1 MPDRMPLPRIDIHQ
15 HLWPEPFLDA
25 LARRAEPPFLR
36 RSRGG
41 AMTLVLAGEPESP
54 FHPAPHDPARR
65 LDELRADGV
74 DQALVCM
81 STPLGVE
88 ALPKREAQPILDA
101 WHEGVFALGEPFG
114 VWGAVALDGA
124 RPADVDALLDRGA
137 AGISLPAS
145 AFASPAADTAVLPLL
160 HALEERG
167 RPLLVHPGAAP
178 AGTPA
183 PAWWAA
189 AVGYVAELHGA
200 WHGFAAWAR
209 PELESLRVVFV
220 ALAGGA
226 PLHVERLIARGG
238 PALAAFHPLTY
249 YDTSSYGRRAIE
261 AVGGVVGVDQLV
273 HGSDR
278 PVIGAPAE
286 HALGPA
292 GDHAL
297 TTANPARLLA
307 ADAEPEP
314 WPSLEVPA

>member
-1 MPDRMPLPRIDIHQ
+1 MPDRTPLPRIDIHQ

-25 LARRAEPPFLR
+25 LERRSEPPFLR

-41 AMTLVLAGEPESP
+41 AATLVLAGEPDSLFDP
-54 FHPAPHDPARR
+54 GPHDPARR
-65 LDELRADGV
+65 MGEMRADGV

-88 ALPKREAQPILDA
+88 LLPRREAQPLLDA

-124 RPADVDALLDRGA
+124 RPVDVDALLDRGA

-145 AFASPAADTAVLPLL
+145 AFTSPASIDAVLPLL
-160 HALEERG
+160 HAVQERG
-167 RPLLVHPGAAP
+167 RPLLVHPGAA
-178 AGTPA
+178 AVGSPA

-209 PELESLRVVFV
+209 PRLESLRVVFV

-226 PLHVERLIARGG
+226 PLHVERLVARGG
-238 PALAAFHPLTY
+238 PALAAFHPRTF

-286 HALGPA
+286 HMLGAA

-297 TTANPARLLA
+297 TTVNPARLLA
-307 ADAEPEP
+307 GEPEP
-314 WPSLEVPA
+314 ERWPGLEVPA

>member
-1 MPDRMPLPRIDIHQ
+1 MPLPRIDIHQ
-15 HLWPEPFLDA
+15 HLWPEPFLDV
-25 LARRAEPPFLR
+25 LARRSEPPFLR
-36 RSRGG
+36 RSRDGL
-41 AMTLVLAGEPESP
+41 ATLVLAGEPAGP
-54 FHPAPHDPARR
+54 FDPAPHDPARR
-65 LDELRADGV
+65 LGELREDGV
-74 DQALVCM
+74 DRAFVCM

-88 ALPKREAQPILDA
+88 ELPRAEAQPLLDA
-101 WHEGVFALGEPFG
+101 WHDGVFALGEPFG

-124 RPADVDALLDRGA
+124 RPEDAEALLDRGA
-137 AGISLPAS
+137 TGISLPAS
-145 AFASPAADTAVLPLL
+145 AFTSPAAVATVLPLL

-167 RPLLVHPGAAP
+167 RPLLVHPGAVP
-178 AGTPA
+178 PGTPA

-209 PELESLRVVFV
+209 PELEALRVVFV

-226 PLHVERLIARGG
+226 PLHVERLVARGG

-286 HALGPA
+286 HALGAA

-297 TTANPARLLA
+297 TTVNPARLLA
-307 ADAEPEP
+307 GEPEPEP
-314 WPSLEVPA
+314 WAALEVPA

>member
-1 MPDRMPLPRIDIHQ
+1 MPRPMPPLRFDVHQ
-15 HLWPEPFLDA
+15 HLWPEPFLEA
-25 LARRAEPPFLR
+25 LER
-36 RSRGG
+36 RSRPPLLRHACEGPE
-41 AMTLVLAGEPESP
+41 LVLAGEPASA
-54 FHPAPHDPARR
+54 FHAAPHDAALRR
-65 LDELRADGV
+65 DALRADGI
-74 DQALVCM
+74 DRALLCI
-81 STPLGVE
+81 SSPLGIE
-88 ALPKREAQPILDA
+88 TLPRAEAQPLLDA

-124 RPADVDALLDRGA
+124 RPEDAEVLLDRGA
-137 AGISLPAS
+137 TGIALPAS
-145 AFASPAADTAVLPLL
+145 AFTSPAAVAAVRPLL

-167 RPLLVHPGAAP
+167 RPLLVHPGAVP

-226 PLHVERLIARGG
+226 PLHVERLVARGG

-261 AVGGVVGVDQLV
+261 AVGGVV
-273 HGSDR
+273 
-278 PVIGAPAE
+278 
-286 HALGPA
+286 
-292 GDHAL
+292 
-297 TTANPARLLA
+297 
-307 ADAEPEP
+307 
-314 WPSLEVPA
+314 